1 MPSPESSYE
10 SLQPS
15 HKYKKWERWN
25 EPQGNWVFWNYDSK
39 KWRLICKLGGT
50 TAFCYVHDVPEFQ
63 SELSLSQIHMLDT
76 YVRIGMG
83 CFENKKFC
91 ENFYGKSK
99 EWHLVFKKF

>member
-10 SLQPS
+10 SLQSS
-15 HKYKKWERWN
+15 HENARKWERWN

-63 SELSLSQIHMLDT
+63 SELSYPGT
-76 YVRIGMG
+76 YVKYICMVEMG
-83 CFENKKFC
+83 RFEKK
-91 ENFYGKSK
+91 
-99 EWHLVFKKF
+99 